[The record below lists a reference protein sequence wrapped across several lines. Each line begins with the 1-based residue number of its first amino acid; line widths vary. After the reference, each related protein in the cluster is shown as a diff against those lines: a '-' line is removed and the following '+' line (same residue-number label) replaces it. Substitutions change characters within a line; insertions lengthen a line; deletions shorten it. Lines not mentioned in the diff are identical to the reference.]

1 MVAMESLQ
9 ERLARRLRTLMDQTP
24 SLDTQ
29 VKVSKKAAVS
39 QSTVQRVLSK
49 QVWATLD
56 VVEDLARAFGVK
68 PANLLLADD
77 SEALLLRVWFSLSE
91 LDKSEVIRFAQLL
104 HNRQART
111 PAPRLEFSEIEE
123 SSPAMQAAVTRA
135 AGRPI
140 SDVTQTT
147 TKPRSKRNKLA

>member
-9 ERLARRLRTLMDQTP
+9 E
-24 SLDTQ
+24 
-29 VKVSKKAAVS
+29 
-39 QSTVQRVLSK
+39 
-49 QVWATLD
+49 
-56 VVEDLARAFGVK
+56 
-68 PANLLLADD
+68 
-77 SEALLLRVWFSLSE
+77 
-91 LDKSEVIRFAQLL
+91 
-104 HNRQART
+104 RQART

>member
-1 MVAMESLQ
+1 MVPMETLQ

-77 SEALLLRVWFSLSE
+77 PEAALLKVWHSLSE

-104 HNRQART
+104 DNRQART
-111 PAPRLEFSEIEE
+111 PAPRLEFSENEE
-123 SSPAMQAAVTRA
+123 AAPALQAAVRRA
-135 AGRPI
+135 AGRAI
-140 SDVTQTT
+140 TNESEAT
-147 TKPRSKRNKLA
+147 TKPRSKRKLA